1 MADDWEAQSRLK
13 TEVDTMV
20 EAAEDPALQSP
31 LEGFY
36 AVVVELHHYL
46 LPPVGENALH
56 CQ

>member
-1 MADDWEAQSRLK
+1 MTEADYI
-13 TEVDTMV
+13 V
-20 EAAEDPALQSP
+20 EEAEDPALQSP

>member
-31 LEGFY
+31 LEDSCTV
-36 AVVVELHHYL
+36 AEELRHYL
-46 LPPVGENALH
+46 QPPGGENALH
-56 CQ
+56 W